1 VTGEGIGAVT
11 LRSRREVLR
20 LAGGIAAGALLG
32 GRSAF
37 GARPLVADRTLAFHS
52 IHTGEQL
59 RAEYCVGGRYQPY
72 AMRAIGHLL
81 RDHRTDAEHSIDPTL
96 LDQLFTLQ
104 RRLDATE
111 PYHVVCGYRSP
122 ETNEFLRRQHS
133 GVAQNSYHI
142 DGRAVD
148 VFLPDRE
155 LVQLRSAALDLAA
168 GGVGYYPSSGFVH
181 LDTGPARTW

>member
-1 VTGEGIGAVT
+1 VT
-11 LRSRREVLR
+11 LRSRRDVLR

-37 GARPLVADRTLAFHS
+37 AARPLVADRTLAFLS
-52 IHTGEQL
+52 INTGEHL
-59 RAEYCVGGRYQPY
+59 RAEYRVDGRYQPD

-81 RDHRTDAEHSIDPTL
+81 RDHRTDAVHAIDPTL

-122 ETNEFLRRQHS
+122 ETNAFLCRQHS
-133 GVAQNSYHI
+133 GVAQSSYHI

>member
-1 VTGEGIGAVT
+1 VT
-11 LRSRREVLR
+11 LRSRREILR

-32 GRSAF
+32 GRRAF
-37 GARPLVADRTLAFHS
+37 AARPLVADRTLAFFA
-52 IHTGEQL
+52 INTGERL
-59 RAEYCVGGRYQPY
+59 RAEYCVDGQYQPD

-81 RDHRTDAEHSIDPTL
+81 RDLRTDAVHTIDPTL

-122 ETNEFLRRQHS
+122 ETNAFLRRQHR

-168 GGVGYYPSSGFVH
+168 GGVGYYPRSGFVH

>member
-1 VTGEGIGAVT
+1 VT
-11 LRSRREVLR
+11 LRSRRDVLR

-37 GARPLVADRTLAFHS
+37 AARPLVADRTLAFLS
-52 IHTGEQL
+52 INTGEHL
-59 RAEYCVGGRYQPY
+59 RAEYCVDGRYQPD

-81 RDHRTDAEHSIDPTL
+81 RDHRTDAVHAIDPTL

-122 ETNEFLRRQHS
+122 ETNAFLCRQHS
-133 GVAQNSYHI
+133 GVAQNSYHL

-168 GGVGYYPSSGFVH
+168 GGVGYYPRGGFVH

>member
-1 VTGEGIGAVT
+1 VT

-20 LAGGIAAGALLG
+20 LAGGLAAAALFG
-32 GRSAF
+32 GRRAF
-37 GARPLVADRTLAFHS
+37 AARPLLADRTLAFLS
-52 IHTGEQL
+52 VNTGEHL
-59 RAEYCVGGRYQPY
+59 RAEYCVAGQYQPD

-81 RDHRTDAEHSIDPTL
+81 RDHRTDAIHAIDPTL

-104 RRLDATE
+104 RRLEATE

-122 ETNEFLRRQHS
+122 ETNAFVRRQHR
-133 GVAQNSYHI
+133 GVARNSYHI

-148 VFLPDRE
+148 VSLPDRE
-155 LVQLRSAALDLAA
+155 LGQLRAAALDLAV
-168 GGVGYYPSSGFVH
+168 GGVGYYPRSGFVH